1 MIDGQ
6 VRERLE
12 TLRDEIAR
20 LNTAVSAREAEIQGL
35 IVGSVANFE
44 GSYVRFYDGTNY
56 VFMGVERQII
66 RGDGSTIVLT
76 GPSLTLSD
84 DPLNFQD
91 GDDGLDFG
99 IYKEDDEIAFSAGIL
114 EGRRVETIDEIR
126 GADMTR
132 VINYYLRTAR
142 ENLLRGIYNK
152 K

>member
-1 MIDGQ
+1 MIDDQ

-66 RGDGSTIVLT
+66 RGDGSKIVLT

-114 EGRRVETIDEIR
+114 EGRRVETIDEIC

-132 VINYYLRTAR
+132 VIDCYLRTAR